1 MSLILLSNFVLIS
14 VSSSCSLFL
23 SKVLVASNVTRHTD
37 ATIAQKTEHEPH
49 PQVERGKFTF
59 NHLQVITNNFAQV
72 IGKGAFGTFYLGY
85 LDNVTRVAIKVHSQ
99 STSQCAQEFEFEV
112 NYSDYYES

>member
-1 MSLILLSNFVLIS
+1 MSLILLLIFVS

-23 SKVLVASNVTRHTD
+23 SKVLVASNVTRHTE

-49 PQVERGKFTF
+49 PQVAGGKFTF

-72 IGKGAFGTFYLGY
+72 IGKGAFGTFYLGH
-85 LDNVTRVAIKVHSQ
+85 LDSVTQVAVKVHSR
-99 STSQCAQEFEFEV
+99 STSQQTQEFELEV
-112 NYSDYYES
+112 NYSEIL